1 MSLVSA
7 QSQIRLDAG
16 TSLGFTTATTSFRDL
31 TGFPSCCPA
40 FESGTGTGGSFG
52 LGVDMPV
59 TSSLFGSM
67 RLSLHDRSHT
77 VSADE
82 SVNVIVGNNYTLAT
96 IKHSLELPL
105 TEYGLEALIGYRL
118 GNFVFRAGTS
128 YAIRSFGSLR
138 SREEITSPASATFTD
153 TKSNVRNSTQGALPQ
168 PIQDAWNVVGV
179 VGLDIPLRRGGAW
192 RLTPEVS
199 LHSALADIT
208 SAASWKTITPAIGL
222 RLSYEFGVQPPAQ
235 AMSQRLPRRDTGA
248 KPPTAQEPRRQ
259 QVQRDTTP
267 LADTIKTRVIIEE
280 LEEERFLPVLPY
292 VFFDQNSSVIPERY
306 ATDRVTL
313 NPNGIT
319 TIVVFHHQL
328 LKVIADR
335 MQRDPSIEITLT
347 GCSSDDEQEQRLSI
361 DRARA
366 VAKIFTSTY
375 GIASKRITIR
385 RRGLPS
391 SPSIAVDREAP
402 LADEENRRVEIT
414 STSPDLLMPYRVADT
429 VMIVKQTDQ
438 RGGKSGQRSTVVT
451 VADTIRLFDK
461 RRNNIQDSTVERFDL
476 IVFPFRS
483 AELTSEHQRVL
494 KLVRERIGIDAR
506 VAIEGR
512 TDVIG
517 SAEENAKLS
526 LQRANSVAR
535 ELQGRVSVIGR
546 GEPDPDQSQ
555 TLPEERMLSRTVT
568 ITATVPM
575 TRR

>member
-1 MSLVSA
+1 
-7 QSQIRLDAG
+7 
-16 TSLGFTTATTSFRDL
+16 
-31 TGFPSCCPA
+31 
-40 FESGTGTGGSFG
+40 
-52 LGVDMPV
+52 
-59 TSSLFGSM
+59 
-67 RLSLHDRSHT
+67 
-77 VSADE
+77 
-82 SVNVIVGNNYTLAT
+82 
-96 IKHSLELPL
+96 
-105 TEYGLEALIGYRL
+105 
-118 GNFVFRAGTS
+118 
-128 YAIRSFGSLR
+128 
-138 SREEITSPASATFTD
+138 
-153 TKSNVRNSTQGALPQ
+153 
-168 PIQDAWNVVGV
+168 
-179 VGLDIPLRRGGAW
+179 
-192 RLTPEVS
+192 
-199 LHSALADIT
+199 
-208 SAASWKTITPAIGL
+208 
-222 RLSYEFGVQPPAQ
+222 
-235 AMSQRLPRRDTGA
+235 
-248 KPPTAQEPRRQ
+248 
-259 QVQRDTTP
+259 VQRDTTP
-267 LADTIKTRVIIEE
+267 LADTIKTRIIIEE

-292 VFFDQNSSVIPERY
+292 VFFDRNSSVIPERY
-306 ATDRVTL
+306 TTDRAML
-313 NPNGIT
+313 NPNAIT
-319 TIVVFHHQL
+319 TNVAFHHQL

-347 GCSSDDEQEQRLSI
+347 GCSSDDEQEQRLSL

-366 VAKIFTSTY
+366 VAKIFTSTF
-375 GIASKRITIR
+375 GIASKRITTRGR
-385 RRGLPS
+385 RLPS

-483 AELTSEHQRVL
+483 AELTSDHQRVL
-494 KLVRERIGIDAR
+494 KLVRERIGTNAR

-535 ELQGRVSVIGR
+535 ELQGRVSVMGR
-546 GEPDPDQSQ
+546 GEPDQGQSQ
-555 TLPEERMLSRTVT
+555 ILPEERMLSRTVT